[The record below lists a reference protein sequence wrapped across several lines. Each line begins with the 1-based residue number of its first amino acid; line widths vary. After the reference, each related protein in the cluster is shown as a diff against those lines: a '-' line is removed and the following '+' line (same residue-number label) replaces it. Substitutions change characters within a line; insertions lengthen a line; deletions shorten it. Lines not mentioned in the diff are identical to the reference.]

1 MPLCDS
7 FESSDIKKKTE
18 EIEEEILLH
27 KKKRN
32 LRFNN
37 YSLGMDS

>member
-7 FESSDIKKKTE
+7 FESSDIKKKKE
-18 EIEEEILLH
+18 KIEEESLVH

>member
-7 FESSDIKKKTE
+7 FELSDIKKKTE
-18 EIEEEILLH
+18 EIEEILLH